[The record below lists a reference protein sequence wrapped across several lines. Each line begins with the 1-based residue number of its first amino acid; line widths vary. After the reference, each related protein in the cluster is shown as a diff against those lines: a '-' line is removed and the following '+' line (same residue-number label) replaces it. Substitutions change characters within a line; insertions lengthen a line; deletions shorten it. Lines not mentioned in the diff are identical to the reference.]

1 MLIPKQTRNEMWMTY
16 VDHVGNRRSPG
27 TPETAYSNNTS
38 VSRSYWMTGQV
49 RQFGKGDRR
58 GRQKLRVP
66 TISLSINVGG
76 EGGSCWMAG

>member
-1 MLIPKQTRNEMWMTY
+1 
-16 VDHVGNRRSPG
+16 
-27 TPETAYSNNTS
+27 
-38 VSRSYWMTGQV
+38 MTGQV

-76 EGGSCWMAG
+76 EGGSCWMACRDPHFTQKMSIFALVAQQGQLALNDIRW